1 MSKMR
6 FWGRFLWL
14 AALLIAA
21 PAARA
26 QEMPQTLDQEYARMA
41 ERVPGF
47 GGLYL
52 DEQGTTHVYLQDLS
66 RAGDM
71 QGLGDRMVFQ
81 QGDYNF
87 GDLFAWKD
95 QVRPQLAQPGA
106 VYLDIDE
113 QRNRLVFGVER
124 AYIDRFNEGLQSFL
138 RGTRVPPAAV
148 IVEVADPIE
157 PVALEFLTDKIR
169 PVPAGV
175 QITRPL
181 GGGDFSICTLGTNAL
196 RGFVKGFITAS
207 HCTATRSVVDG
218 THFSQSTPDGS
229 SQIGVETV
237 DPPFLTGGSCP
248 PGRVCRFSDA
258 VFAAYDSAALS
269 AGGKIAFPLFWGVSV
284 GTLLVDPAEP
294 RMSVTNALLS
304 DPSVGSLVFKVGRT
318 TGGTLGPLVQ
328 TCSDSN
334 VALTNI
340 TMLCQNRVFSG
351 VIPGD
356 SGSPVFLH
364 KFGSKTATLAGIL
377 WGRSSELLYIY
388 SPWQSVFA
396 ELGGPIPTAP

>member
-14 AALLIAA
+14 AALLIAV
-21 PAARA
+21 PGARA
-26 QEMPQTLDQEYARMA
+26 QEMPRTLDQEYARMA
-41 ERVPGF
+41 EKVPGF

-71 QGLGDRMVFQ
+71 QGLGDRVVFQ

-87 GDLFAWKD
+87 GDLYAWKD

-113 QRNRLVFGVER
+113 QRNRLVFGVGR
-124 AYIDRFNEGLQSFL
+124 DSIDRFNEGLQSFL

-175 QITRPL
+175 QITRPVE
-181 GGGDFSICTLGTNAL
+181 GGFSICTLGTNAVRAGV
-196 RGFVKGFITAS
+196 RGFVTAS
-207 HCTATRSVVDG
+207 HCTAARSVVEG
-218 THFSQSTPDGS
+218 TVFFQSTPGGT

-237 DPPFLTGGSCP
+237 DPPFFIGGGCP
-248 PGRVCRFSDA
+248 PGRKCRFSDA
-258 VFAAYDSAALS
+258 AFAAYDSAALS
-269 AGGKIAFPLFWGVSV
+269 AGPQIANPLFWGVML
-284 GTLLVDPAEP
+284 GTLQVSAAQP
-294 RMSVTNALLS
+294 RLSLTNFLFGTPTS
-304 DPSVGSLVFKVGRT
+304 GSFLFKVGAT
-318 TGGTLGPLVQ
+318 TGGTMGPVSQ
-328 TCSDSN
+328 TCVDAN
-334 VALTNI
+334 VPNSI
-340 TMLCQNRVFSG
+340 TMLCQDLVFAG
-351 VIPGD
+351 AAGGD
-356 SGSPVFLH
+356 SGAPVFF
-364 KFGSKTATLAGIL
+364 KGSTSANLVGIQ
-377 WGRSSELLYIY
+377 WGVLGPRYVY
-388 SPWQSVFA
+388 SPWIFVFA
-396 ELGGPIPTAP
+396 ELGGLIPTVP

>member
-1 MSKMR
+1 
-6 FWGRFLWL
+6 
-14 AALLIAA
+14 
-21 PAARA
+21 
-26 QEMPQTLDQEYARMA
+26 
-41 ERVPGF
+41 
-47 GGLYL
+47 
-52 DEQGTTHVYLQDLS
+52 
-66 RAGDM
+66 
-71 QGLGDRMVFQ
+71 
-81 QGDYNF
+81 
-87 GDLFAWKD
+87 
-95 QVRPQLAQPGA
+95 

-124 AYIDRFNEGLQSFL
+124 DSIDRFNEGLQSFL

-148 IVEVADPIE
+148 LVEAADPIE
-157 PVALEFLTDKIR
+157 PVEFLTDKIR

-196 RGFVKGFITAS
+196 RGSVKGFITAS
-207 HCTATRSVVDG
+207 HCTATRGVVDG

-237 DPPFLTGGSCP
+237 DPPFITGGLCP
-248 PGRVCRFSDA
+248 PGRQCRFSDA
-258 VFAAYDSAALS
+258 AFAAYDSAALS
-269 AGGKIAFPLFWGVSV
+269 AGAKIAFPFFWGVSV
-284 GTLLVDPAEP
+284 GTLLVDPVQP
-294 RMSVTNALLS
+294 RMSVTNFLLS
-304 DPSVGSLVFKVGRT
+304 EPSVGSLIFKVGRT

-328 TCSDSN
+328 SCSDSN

-351 VIPGD
+351 VAPGD
-356 SGSPVFLH
+356 SGSPVFRH
-364 KFGSKTATLAGIL
+364 SFGSTTATLAGIL
-377 WGRSSELLYIY
+377 WGRTSGLLYIY